1 MGKFHIYDLLTNQLI
16 NYICNSM
23 RLRFAT
29 DRALGALA
37 KWLRIL
43 GYDTVYESNI
53 SSQSFFESLEND
65 RILLTRTR
73 KIHKQFGAYRTVFI
87 TSNHPADQLK
97 QVVDDIGISQADVR
111 PFSRCITC
119 NLPIAAVEKEDVYGR
134 VPDYIWQTRATFN
147 ECSRCGRIYWPGS
160 HAEHSRERIN
170 RLFCCVSQD
179 MK

>member
-1 MGKFHIYDLLTNQLI
+1 
-16 NYICNSM
+16 M
-23 RLRFAT
+23 RFRFAT

-43 GYDTVYESNI
+43 GYDTVFESDI
-53 SSQSFFESLEND
+53 SSQSFFESLEDD

-73 KIHKQFGAYRTVFI
+73 KIQQKFGTDRTMFI

-97 QVVDDIGISQADVR
+97 QVVDEIGISQADVR
-111 PFSRCITC
+111 LFSRCIAC
-119 NLPIAAVEKEDVYGR
+119 NLPIAAVEKEDIYGR
-134 VPDYIWQTRATFN
+134 VPDYIWQIQDTFT

-160 HAEHSRERIN
+160 HAERSRERIKQ
-170 RLFCCVSQD
+170 LFGCVPQD